1 MFFFNKQDINENDE
15 FIKNSPI
22 YNNLSKY
29 PSFSKLILGEMT
41 LIDLIF

>member
-1 MFFFNKQDINENDE
+1 MMNLLRIY
-15 FIKNSPI
+15 SPI

-41 LIDLIF
+41 LCDLIF